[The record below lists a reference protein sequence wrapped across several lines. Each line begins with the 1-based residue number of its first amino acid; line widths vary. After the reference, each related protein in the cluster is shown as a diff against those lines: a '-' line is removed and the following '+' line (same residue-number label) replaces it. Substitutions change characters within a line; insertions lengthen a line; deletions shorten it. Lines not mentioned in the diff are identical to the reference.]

1 MRTTVSGVDIHIA
14 ERMFFGQLAQAFNP
28 TGPENL
34 KASLS
39 LKFQGLFDAE

>member
-1 MRTTVSGVDIHIA
+1 MRTTDSGVDIHIA
-14 ERMFFGQLAQAFNP
+14 ERLFGQLAQAFNP
-28 TGPENL
+28 SGPENL